1 MKLEYLSQNRLEQLI
16 KNMLAKHLSLGDYKV
31 FFFGSRVRG
40 NNWIRSDID
49 LGIEGKRPLPLKI
62 KSAIEE
68 EIENL
73 PVLYKMDLVDFKSV
87 SPSFIKNAKQWVEY
101 VQ

>member
-1 MKLEYLSQNRLEQLI
+1 MKLDHLSQNRLERLI
-16 KNMLAKHLSLGDYKV
+16 RNMLEKHLSLDDYKI

-40 NNWIRSDID
+40 DNWIRSDID

-73 PVLYKMDLVDFKSV
+73 PVLYKIDLVDFKSA
-87 SPSFIKNAKQWVEY
+87 SPAFIKNAKQWVEY
-101 VQ
+101 IQ